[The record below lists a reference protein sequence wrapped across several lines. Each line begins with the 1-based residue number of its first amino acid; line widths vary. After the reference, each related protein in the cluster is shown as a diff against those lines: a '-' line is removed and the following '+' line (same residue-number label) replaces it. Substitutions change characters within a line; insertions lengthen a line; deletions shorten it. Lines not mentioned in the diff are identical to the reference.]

1 MRAMIPSNMR
11 PSFAE
16 LDEQL
21 KASKG
26 KG

>member
-1 MRAMIPSNMR
+1 MRAMIPANMR
-11 PSFAE
+11 PSFSE

-26 KG
+26 KI